1 MFLSLTFSD
10 RHIVILL
17 EFSFCNFSANTNT
30 GDDVVFHL
38 LSALQASA
46 SKENNVQS
54 QSLKAEDPNRV
65 SWLGFSSSTWIITR
79 PTVRFFF
86 SFSKFILFNV
96 SERNHHTKLIMS
108 FPNVSDLYICRVMY
122 VCISVYTL
130 KENEV
135 SRHQLFKSQVFLN
148 AADPSQKRKNQ
159 RRVDLRAP
167 RIWFYSSLTLL
178 ILPPSRGRII
188 PDKGLERLVLVST
201 VIFQSYLIHLDLFC
215 QTLQSRLKLPSERRL
230 VLSILSLY
238 LIPNLFWK
246 PCNLIWG
253 HQLEVGAISV
263 TGQGSKKC

>member
-1 MFLSLTFSD
+1 
-10 RHIVILL
+10 
-17 EFSFCNFSANTNT
+17 
-30 GDDVVFHL
+30 
-38 LSALQASA
+38 
-46 SKENNVQS
+46 
-54 QSLKAEDPNRV
+54 
-65 SWLGFSSSTWIITR
+65 
-79 PTVRFFF
+79 
-86 SFSKFILFNV
+86 
-96 SERNHHTKLIMS
+96 MS

-148 AADPSQKRKNQ
+148 AADPFQKRKNP

-230 VLSILSLY
+230 VFSILSLY

-246 PCNLIWG
+246 LCNLIWG